1 MKKRTEQ
8 KKYLIFFAITKH
20 PHFAAPGTPGT
31 GGGGGG
37 EAGSVSNQQDIW
49 PSRDKREALFSS
61 CRDKRQFPRLKSF
74 YEYDELNLSSLH
86 SRAITRPSLDP
97 LAPVGGG
104 AGVVGVNSHFKS
116 VGKHFTCRAILWT
129 TKNHFLVV
137 AIHNLVQ
144 GNWIFPPTFVSRI
157 SFLKRP
163 MTTQVPF

>member
-31 GGGGGG
+31 GGGGGVRRDLW
-37 EAGSVSNQQDIW
+37 AI
-49 PSRDKREALFSS
+49 SRTYDQDKREALFSS